1 MLNRR
6 LKLLNISTGDT
17 IVEVLIAV
25 SIVGFVLVGAI
36 GDINRNVQIMEDGQE
51 HAQALKLVDNQIE
64 DLRAVGG
71 DPPAGCYYYN
81 NVTNNITPIATPSSA
96 FCVVEAN
103 GDLAP
108 TGTEPAYG
116 LSISVLNT
124 DGPNSSPTYLI
135 KATWDSILGNTD
147 QVSLVYRNN

>member
-71 DPPAGCYYYN
+71 DPPAGCY
-81 NVTNNITPIATPSSA
+81 
-96 FCVVEAN
+96 
-103 GDLAP
+103 
-108 TGTEPAYG
+108 
-116 LSISVLNT
+116 
-124 DGPNSSPTYLI
+124 
-135 KATWDSILGNTD
+135 
-147 QVSLVYRNN
+147 